1 VSSEKVGREGRR
13 SPRTLARIPLDVRPI
28 QESCTAVT
36 AVINLQGALI
46 LSPVPWP
53 SRTILEIRN
62 QKNKRS
68 IRARVVWTGPEDG
81 SGSYKLGVEFEDP
94 ESGFWGDDYSLKPVQ
109 IADANDKDNQ

>member
-1 VSSEKVGREGRR
+1 MSPEKVGRGGRR
-13 SPRTLARIPLDVRPI
+13 SPRIIARIPLDVRPL
-28 QESCTAVT
+28 QEPCTALT

-53 SRTILEIRN
+53 SGMPLEIRN
-62 QKNKRS
+62 QKTNRS

-81 SGSYKLGVEFEDP
+81 SGSYKLGVEFEAP

-109 IADANDKDNQ
+109 IADANDKGNQ